1 MNTIKY
7 IFVALL
13 ACSFAAAQ
21 AQGLEGIVV
30 ERYYQANAADVSNA
44 TAQGAVVPLTTGSVT
59 YRVYV
64 DMAAGY
70 KFSQIFGSAAH
81 ALTVNATANFYNDPN
96 FGVAFDPGT
105 ISSTNIR
112 KNTAMIDSWFTTGD
126 VAAGKVGVTESGDTD
141 GSVGNAQSILA
152 NNPGSCFGVAING
165 TGAKDGFLPSSAS
178 TSPADDPQALGL
190 GAALN
195 VLDQTAGSSIT
206 INDGAIAALGGIIGA
221 TSDNLVLIGQ
231 FTTTGSLSFALN
243 VQLINIATGVAE
255 NYVASSPAA
264 GELTSASLTQTVTPT
279 CPPASPSADSPA
291 GASLVSYSSNTVYP
305 GCTFYTSTLANSTN
319 SAESTVGTGAD
330 VWRRFVAQSTA
341 VRIHMNSTTMDDI
354 IELYSYN
361 GSAYT
366 LLSSENLSASAG
378 DFEILNY
385 AGLTPGTTYYV
396 SFGTANG
403 VTGSFTSCIQHLM
416 PSGCNYTEPAGGF
429 DLCSNFK
436 ATYRGTTPE
445 VTYTVAFNGVGG
457 TAVGQAPATNNGSH
471 VFPFSTPA
479 LGLRYGGQYDVNVT
493 VNYNVPNGQGT
504 PELIQVVSSAVGYC
518 NDLDIIAAPLV
529 EVSSTQRCPAVLT
542 RGTALRALGVS
553 GATSYCGAVN
563 YTFEF
568 TAIVN
573 GTAACNDGTVNG
585 LPTTYTTVSNS
596 PFISLNVLP
605 SGVATGSWDVRVRA
619 NFAYGSS
626 DWGPS
631 RRIRVSGVAGG
642 SMLIEEESASINERS
657 MSANPVASIYPNPSN
672 GAMLAVNFTDLTGE
686 MVQLRIMDATG
697 REVFRSGYS
706 VEGSLNRVLT
716 FNQPLAAGL
725 YMVEMTDGSHVVSER
740 MIVKN

>member
-7 IFVALL
+7 LFVALF
-13 ACSFAAAQ
+13 ACTFAAAQ
-21 AQGLEGIVV
+21 AQGLQGIVV
-30 ERYYQANAADVSNA
+30 ERYYQANAADVSDA

-70 KFSQIFGSAAH
+70 KFSQIYGSAAH
-81 ALTVNATANFYNDPN
+81 ALTVSSTANFYNDPN
-96 FGVAFDPGT
+96 WGVPFDPGT

-190 GAALN
+190 GSALD
-195 VLDQTAGSSIT
+195 VLDQTAGNSIT

-264 GELTSASLTQTVTPT
+264 GELTSASLTQTVTPA
-279 CPPASPSADSPA
+279 CPPTNATTDSPA
-291 GASLVSYSSNTVYP
+291 GASLVLYSSNTVYP
-305 GCTFYTSTLANSTN
+305 GCTFYTSTLANATN
-319 SAESTVGTGAD
+319 SSESTVGTGAD
-330 VWRRFVAQSTA
+330 VWRRFVAQSSA
-341 VRIHMNSTTMDDI
+341 VRIHMNSSSMDDI
-354 IELYSYN
+354 IELYSFN

-366 LLSSENLSASAG
+366 LLDSENISSNSG

-385 AGLTPGTTYYV
+385 TGLTPGTTYYV

-429 DLCSNFK
+429 NLCSTFK
-436 ATYRGTTPE
+436 ATYRGTTPQ
-445 VTYTVAFNGVGG
+445 VTYTVTFNGVGG
-457 TAVGQAPATNNGSH
+457 TAIGQAPATNTGSH
-471 VFPFSTPA
+471 FFPFSTPA

-504 PELIQVVSSAVGYC
+504 AELIQVVSNAVGNC
-518 NDLDIIAAPLV
+518 NDLDILLHLKWRLCHHSV
-529 EVSSTQRCPAVLT
+529 
-542 RGTALRALGVS
+542 ALRHSHEA
-553 GATSYCGAVN
+553 
-563 YTFEF
+563 
-568 TAIVN
+568 
-573 GTAACNDGTVNG
+573 
-585 LPTTYTTVSNS
+585 
-596 PFISLNVLP
+596 
-605 SGVATGSWDVRVRA
+605 
-619 NFAYGSS
+619 
-626 DWGPS
+626 
-631 RRIRVSGVAGG
+631 RI
-642 SMLIEEESASINERS
+642 
-657 MSANPVASIYPNPSN
+657 
-672 GAMLAVNFTDLTGE
+672 
-686 MVQLRIMDATG
+686 
-697 REVFRSGYS
+697 
-706 VEGSLNRVLT
+706 
-716 FNQPLAAGL
+716 
-725 YMVEMTDGSHVVSER
+725 
-740 MIVKN
+740 